1 MPMKKWTIILL
12 LVSVALLLPLL
23 MAIFWPTPQG
33 TPTPPQ
39 GSHKAG
45 DIWLA
50 DLGGKTT
57 MAMVWCPPGKF
68 MMGSPATEK
77 DRSDDE
83 TQHEVTLTSGLWLGK
98 YEVTQGQ
105 WSAVMGTTPSY
116 FPPPKVVRWKLWK
129 WQVPIWRQD
138 FLVNRRSLPVEAVSW
153 GDCQE
158 FCRKAGSGFR
168 LPTEAEWE
176 YACRAGSTGPFAG
189 TGVLYD
195 MGWYVGN
202 SGGKTHPVGRKQTNA
217 WGLYDMHGN
226 VWEWCQD
233 WYDESPASAA
243 TDPVGP
249 AAGANRVIRG
259 GSWNYFASDCRSA
272 RRNRGGPCF
281 GSSSLGVRVARV
293 PATQQ

>member
-1 MPMKKWTIILL
+1 MKKWLSILL
-12 LVSVALLLPLL
+12 VVVVPLLLPLL
-23 MAIFWPTPQG
+23 LAIFWPQPKG
-33 TPTPPQ
+33 TPMPPP
-39 GSHKAG
+39 GPHKAG
-45 DIWLA
+45 DVWLA

-68 MMGSPATEK
+68 MMGSPVTEK
-77 DRSDDE
+77 DRQPNE
-83 TQHEVTLTSGLWLGK
+83 TQHEVVLTKGFWLGK
-98 YEVTQGQ
+98 YEVTQRQ
-105 WSAVMGTTPSY
+105 WRAIMERNPSQ
-116 FPPPKVVRWKLWK
+116 FPQKDVVRWKLWK
-129 WQVPIWRQD
+129 WQIPIWRQD
-138 FLVNRRSLPVEAVSW
+138 FLVNRWSLPVEAVSW

-168 LPTEAEWE
+168 LPTDAEWE
-176 YACRAGSTGPFAG
+176 YACRAGSTGPYAG
-189 TGVLYD
+189 TGILD
-195 MGWYVGN
+195 EMGWYVGN

-233 WYDESPASAA
+233 WYDDFPASAA

-281 GSSSLGVRVARV
+281 GSSSLGFRVAFA
-293 PATQQ
+293 PAVR